1 MDGNN
6 VWTGSVNLCT
16 HSSSGSL
23 PCTLG
28 LRGEEEGTVSSLEEE
43 ELTSADVPHFHG
55 KYPNRW
61 DV

>member
-6 VWTGSVNLCT
+6 VWNGSVNLCT

-28 LRGEEEGTVSSLEEE
+28 LGGEEEGTVSSPEKE
-43 ELTSADVPHFHG
+43 ELASADRAPLSWEVS
-55 KYPNRW
+55 
-61 DV
+61 